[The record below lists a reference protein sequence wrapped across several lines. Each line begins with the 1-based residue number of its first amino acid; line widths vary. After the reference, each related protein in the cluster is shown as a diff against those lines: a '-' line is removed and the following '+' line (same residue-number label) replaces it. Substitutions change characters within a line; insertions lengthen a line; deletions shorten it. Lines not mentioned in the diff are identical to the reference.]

1 MATIYRRKV
10 RNGYSYEVK
19 IRRAGIK
26 PILKTFLTRTEAKRW
41 SRSMETKLDK
51 GDYSDYSTASKVTL
65 GDLFKRYISENKHK
79 KKKQWKNEEYRCSQL
94 LADELSNVNLLRF
107 STKHL
112 AEYRDRRLEEVQ
124 GPTFNKDF
132 NFISVVIQT
141 ALTEWEIYLPNNP
154 CKIFKREPEN
164 QPRDRV
170 LTFHEEERLLQG
182 CQEHTNIYLK
192 PAVAFSLETSI
203 RKGELLGINRKHIN
217 WEARTLTLYD
227 TKNGEDRI
235 IPLSEHAFHI
245 LATLPRQL
253 NGTMFPF
260 TADSL
265 DKHFYRVRDKIG
277 LVDFRWH
284 DLRRSA
290 ISNMFQIR
298 NYDLP
303 TVQLLSGHKQPS
315 VLLKVY
321 TKLDPEQVA
330 RKLG

>member
-1 MATIYRRKV
+1 MANILKLKFKSKV
-10 RNGYSYEVK
+10 SYQVR
-19 IRRAGIK
+19 IRRSGMK
-26 PILKTFLTRTEAKRW
+26 PIQKSFQERTEAKRW
-41 SRSMETKLDK
+41 ARSMEAKLDR
-51 GDYSDYSTASKVTL
+51 GDYSDYSSASKVTL
-65 GDLFKRYISENKHK
+65 GDLFKRYVKEEKHK

-260 TADSL
+260 TVDSL

>member
-1 MATIYRRKV
+1 MANIRKRKYKTQTNYQV
-10 RNGYSYEVK
+10 RVNRSGVK
-19 IRRAGIK
+19 EIVK
-26 PILKTFLTRTEAKRW
+26 SFHTLTEAKRW
-41 SRSMETKLDK
+41 ARHMETKLDK
-51 GDYSDYSTASKVTL
+51 GDYSDYSEASKFTL
-65 GDLFKRYISENKHK
+65 GDLFKRYIQESKHK
-79 KKKQWKNEEYRCSQL
+79 KKKQWRNEEYRQQQRLS
-94 LADELSNVNLLRF
+94 DELSHVNFLRF

-141 ALTEWEIYLPNNP
+141 ALTDWNLYLPNNP

-182 CQEHTNIYLK
+182 CQDHTNIYLK
-192 PAVAFSLETSI
+192 PAVGFSLETSI
-203 RKGELLGINRKHIN
+203 RKGELLGINRKHVN
-217 WEARTLTLYD
+217 WEARTVTLYD
-227 TKNGEDRI
+227 TKNGEDRT

-245 LATLPRQL
+245 LATLPRQFD
-253 NGTMFPF
+253 GAMFPF
-260 TADSL
+260 TVDSL
-265 DKHFYRVRDKIG
+265 DKHFYRVRDKVG

>member
-1 MATIYRRKV
+1 MANIERRKLGSQV
-10 RNGYSYEVK
+10 RFDVK
-19 IRRAGIK
+19 ISRPGIK
-26 PILKTFLTRTEAKRW
+26 TINKTFLTRTDAKRW
-41 SRSMETKLDK
+41 ARSMETKLDR
-51 GDYSDYSTASKVTL
+51 GDYSDYSAAAKVTM
-65 GDLFKRYISENKHK
+65 GDLFKRYIQEGKHK
-79 KKKQWKNEEYRCSQL
+79 KKKQWRNEEYRCEQL
-94 LADELSNVNLLRF
+94 LSDELSSINLLRF

-141 ALTEWEIYLPNNP
+141 ALTEWDLFLPNNP

-170 LTFHEEERLLQG
+170 LTFHEEERLLEG
-182 CQEHTNIYLK
+182 CQHHTNIYLK

-217 WEARTLTLYD
+217 WEARTCTLYD
-227 TKNGEDRI
+227 TKNGEDRT

-245 LATLPRQL
+245 LATLPRQFD
-253 NGTMFPF
+253 GAMFPF
-260 TADSL
+260 TVDSL
-265 DKHFYRVRDKIG
+265 DKHFYRVRDKVGIK
-277 LVDFRWH
+277 DFRWH